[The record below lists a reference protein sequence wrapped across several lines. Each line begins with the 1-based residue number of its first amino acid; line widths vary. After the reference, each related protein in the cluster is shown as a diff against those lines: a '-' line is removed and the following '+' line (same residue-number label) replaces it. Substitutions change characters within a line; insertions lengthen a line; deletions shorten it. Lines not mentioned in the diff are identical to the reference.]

1 MVGSSHK
8 GINASK
14 IVFQQMAE
22 PHHQRKAG
30 YAMIV
35 VSASLAVIGLL
46 QLGIGENVLFADD
59 IQRAN
64 TKEFEACKD
73 INFVG
78 EECRKFDARLKV
90 DDLDSG
96 ISSKGP

>member
-1 MVGSSHK
+1 MAQGIHK
-8 GINASK
+8 GLNASK
-14 IVFQQMAE
+14 RVFHQLAE
-22 PHHQRKAG
+22 PHHRRNVG
-30 YAMIV
+30 YAMIA

-59 IQRAN
+59 IQRSKTA
-64 TKEFEACKD
+64 EFEACKE

-96 ISSKGP
+96 IQVP